1 MSPAL
6 WWTSPMP
13 ALQTVRERFQIDHLR
28 TTMIILIDNVAV
40 PVGGHQCQL
49 GGAQTGV
56 QTFRKRQV
64 SIQNCV
70 AVLFEDSS
78 FQIHILECWGPGL
91 VYWQGSIPDQVKV
104 ATIMVKLVMM
114 LRMMMRPTMIL
125 L

>member
-1 MSPAL
+1 MI
-6 WWTSPMP
+6 M
-13 ALQTVRERFQIDHLR
+13 HLR
-28 TTMIILIDNVAV
+28 TTIIILIDNVAV
-40 PVGGHQCQL
+40 PVGRHQCQL

-56 QTFRKRQV
+56 QTFSKRQV
-64 SIQNCV
+64 LIQNCV
-70 AVLFEDSS
+70 AVLFDSS

-104 ATIMVKLVMM
+104 ATTMVKLVMM